1 MRLALIH
8 IVPDDT
14 TIPFVKLRLA
24 ALFLSALIMIGSIG
38 VFFTQGLNFG
48 IDFQGG
54 TLIEFETEQP
64 EPDLTEIRTTLN
76 GLGLGDV
83 QVQTFGRPNDIL
95 VRVEEQVAGDV
106 EESEF
111 VDERAQQQA
120 AEQVQTSLVELL
132 GGVDFRRVE
141 VVGPK
146 VSGDLVQSGVMAVLL
161 AVAAMLVYIWFRFEW
176 QFSVAAIMA
185 LTHDVIATIGMFCVT
200 GFEFNLASIAAI
212 LTIVGYSINDTVVV
226 FDRIRENMR
235 KYKRMPLPELI
246 NLTINQTLTRTLVTS
261 LTTLVAVLA
270 LFFLGGQVLRG
281 FSFAMIFGIVIGTYS
296 SIFVASPLLLV
307 AGGNRNTGDKEG
319 S

>member
-1 MRLALIH
+1 MRLALVH
-8 IVPDDT
+8 IVPDET
-14 TIPFVKLRLA
+14 TIPFVKLRLV
-24 ALFLSALIMIGSIG
+24 ALVLSALLMLGSIA

-54 TLIEFETEQP
+54 TLIEFETEEP
-64 EPDLTEIRTTLN
+64 EPDLTEIRATLN

-95 VRVEEQVAGDV
+95 VRIEEQVAGDA

-120 AEQVQTSLVELL
+120 AQQVQTALVDLL

-146 VSGDLVQSGVMAVLL
+146 VSGDLVQSGVLAVLL
-161 AVAAMLVYIWFRFEW
+161 AVGAMLIYIWFRFEW
-176 QFSVAAIMA
+176 QFSIAAIMA
-185 LTHDVIATIGMFCVT
+185 LTHDVIATIGMFCLT

-226 FDRIRENMR
+226 FDRIRENLR

-246 NLTINQTLTRTLVTS
+246 NLTINQTLSRTLVTS
-261 LTTLVAVLA
+261 LTTLCAVLA

-281 FSFAMIFGIVIGTYS
+281 FSFAMIFGIIVGTYS

-307 AGGNRNTGDKEG
+307 TGVNRNSGDKEG

>member
-1 MRLALIH
+1 MRLALVH
-8 IVPDDT
+8 IVPDNT
-14 TIPFVKLRLA
+14 TLPFVKLRLV
-24 ALFLSALIMIGSIG
+24 ALIFSALLMIGSIG
-38 VFFTQGLNFG
+38 AFFTQGLNFG

-64 EPDLTEIRTTLN
+64 EPDLTEIRATLN

-95 VRVEEQVAGDV
+95 VRIEEQVAGDAD
-106 EESEF
+106 ESEF
-111 VDERAQQQA
+111 VDERAQQRA
-120 AEQVQTSLVELL
+120 AEQVQTALVDLL
-132 GGVDFRRVE
+132 GGVEFRRVE

-146 VSGDLVQSGVMAVLL
+146 VSGDLVQSGVLAVLL
-161 AVAAMLVYIWFRFEW
+161 SVAAMLVYIWFRFEW
-176 QFSVAAIMA
+176 QFSIAAIMA
-185 LTHDVIATIGMFCVT
+185 LTHDVIATIGMFCIT

-226 FDRIRENMR
+226 FDRIRENLR

-246 NLTINQTLTRTLVTS
+246 NLTINQTLSRTLVTS

-281 FSFAMIFGIVIGTYS
+281 FSFAMIFGIVVGTYS

-307 AGGNRNTGDKEG
+307 TGVNRSTGDNEG

>member
-307 AGGNRNTGDKEG
+307 TGVNRNTGDKEG